1 MMNGNNN
8 LNFCSMRNK
17 IILILITYCFG
28 FFLLNGCQEVEDL
41 TPPVSREG
49 INSITAYFYG
59 DDNPDNK
66 FTSEIDHENGIIT
79 IVFPYNYPRNSDNIL
94 TMEDL
99 THLRVEANLDDN
111 VIISPPLL
119 YMDFTKENYI
129 TVIDQTKTKK
139 VYKVVAEIR
148 KSSECKILSFEL
160 PSLGI
165 TGIIDEN
172 NKTISLISIEPIG
185 AALANVRISHGAT
198 ISPDPSKEALD
209 YDVLQQITVTA
220 QDGKTISVYT
230 IKKDVPKKTDFGIR
244 SNSAKILWSKKI
256 NTELGIPELNLTT
269 GIAVTKDFVVLNT
282 RNRPSIYL
290 DRKTGEIKGTINMDG
305 IIGSLVNFYNTADD
319 NDNILIC
326 NLYPNVKPFKI
337 WKIKGVTGTPELYIE
352 WDGNRPIGRKFSI
365 KGNIDGDAI
374 ISAAILDAANEFAR
388 WQVKDGV
395 LQSQIPE
402 IIKIDGLEGSWGNNC
417 DVVYTDPSDLNS
429 DYFVAYYAPP
439 RKFAWIDGKTN
450 TVKAWGPEINANWIS
465 NAADYTVFNNCPYAV
480 QNSVNSFTWGSD
492 DTVYLY
498 DVSSTSTFGT
508 PVWSAPKGTYG
519 GKDNAGANANGTG
532 DVALK
537 VSDDGYYMYLYF
549 MFTNGCVVC
558 VQFDCID
565 M

>member
-1 MMNGNNN
+1 
-8 LNFCSMRNK
+8 MRNK
-17 IILILITYCFG
+17 ILSMLMTYF
-28 FFLLNGCQEVEDL
+28 FSLFLLNGCHEVEDL
-41 TPPVSREG
+41 TPSVSREG

-66 FTSEIDHENGIIT
+66 FASEIDHENGIIT

-99 THLRVEANLDDN
+99 THVRIEANIDDN
-111 VIISPPLL
+111 VTISPPLL

-129 TVIDQTKTKK
+129 TVTDQTKAKK
-139 VYKVVAEIR
+139 VYKIVAEIR
-148 KSSECKILSFEL
+148 KSSECQITSFEL

-172 NKTISLISIEPIG
+172 NKTISLISLEPIG
-185 AALANVRISHGAT
+185 ASLANVNISHGA
-198 ISPDPSKEALD
+198 SMNPDPTQEALN
-209 YDVLQQITVTA
+209 YDTPQHITVTA

-230 IKKDVPKKTDFGIR
+230 IKKDIPQKTEFGMR
-244 SNSAKILWSKKI
+244 SGSAKILWSKKI
-256 NTELGIPELNLTT
+256 NTELGITELNLTT
-269 GIAVTKDFVVLNT
+269 GIALTKDYVVINT

-290 DRKTGEIKGTINMDG
+290 DRKTGEIAGTINMNG
-305 IIGSLVNFYNTADD
+305 VIGSLVNFYNTADD
-319 NDNILIC
+319 NDNILLC

-337 WKIKGVTGTPELYIE
+337 WKIEGVTGIPEVYIE
-352 WDGNRPIGRKFSI
+352 WDVGRPIGRKLSVKGSI
-365 KGNIDGDAI
+365 NGDAI
-374 ISAAILDAANEFAR
+374 ISAPILDNSNEFAC

-395 LQSQIPE
+395 LQSQTPDIV
-402 IIKIDGLEGSWGNNC
+402 KINGLSGSWGNHC
-417 DVVYTDPSDLNS
+417 DVVYTTSDVNS
-429 DYFVAYYAPP
+429 DYFAASYAPP
-439 RKFAWIDGKTN
+439 RKFAWVDGKTN
-450 TVKAWGPEINANWIS
+450 TVKAWGPEINVNWVS

-519 GKDNAGANANGTG
+519 GKDNAGPNGNGTG

-565 M
+565 I